1 MANLF
6 AAITNASRQ
15 KNHIAPVDNRGG
27 WTPWIREPYSGA
39 WQRNDEWSVDTVLAF
54 HAVYACITLIST
66 DIGKLP
72 IGTMRKDSHGIWV
85 DSKLDGVTSVLKKPN
100 RYQNHIQ
107 FKEWWTTSKLIAGNT
122 YALKQRDN
130 RGNVVAL
137 YVLDPHRVKPLVAP
151 DGEVFYQLG
160 QDHLNRVDADSI
172 TVPASEIIHDR
183 MNCIYH
189 PLVGVSPLFA
199 SGLAASQGLSIQN
212 DSKSFWSNGANP
224 GGILT
229 APGSID
235 NETAERLKTYWEA
248 NYTGDKAGRVAVVG
262 DGLKYEPMRM
272 SSVDAQLIEQLKWTA
287 EVVCSTF
294 HVPAYKIG
302 VGPMPTH
309 DNIDALTQDYYS
321 QCLQTH
327 IENMELSLD
336 EGLSV
341 PDGYRTQLDLDALFR
356 MDTERKTRT
365 LGEGV
370 KGSIMAPNEARKKLN
385 LPPLEGG
392 DSVYLQQQNYSLE
405 ALAQRDATNPLA
417 VVAPPALP
425 APTPEPE
432 PEPEDDDDIEDQS
445 RMLALLF
452 EKELQVEY

>member
-1 MANLF
+1 
-6 AAITNASRQ
+6 
-15 KNHIAPVDNRGG
+15 
-27 WTPWIREPYSGA
+27 
-39 WQRNDEWSVDTVLAF
+39 
-54 HAVYACITLIST
+54 
-66 DIGKLP
+66 
-72 IGTMRKDSHGIWV
+72 
-85 DSKLDGVTSVLKKPN
+85 
-100 RYQNHIQ
+100 
-107 FKEWWTTSKLIAGNT
+107 
-122 YALKQRDN
+122 
-130 RGNVVAL
+130 
-137 YVLDPHRVKPLVAP
+137 
-151 DGEVFYQLG
+151 
-160 QDHLNRVDADSI
+160 
-172 TVPASEIIHDR
+172 